1 MSRILPAS
9 VVLGMLPAMLLAG
22 ACLWLPVDVPAA
34 ASRLGANTELGLAEG
49 VEWTQEVRV
58 TGESLSRVAVILA
71 DPARGPDRPVVLSVR
86 MDPAGPVV
94 RRAEVRTARLYQGAV
109 WDIAAGRRDERWTE
123 FSFEPLPVAPGM
135 TVYISLTAPG
145 TPPEQAVRALAN
157 FGPRRGR
164 AELTQNGRQISD
176 LEGNLLYRTYE
187 RGTVG
192 GLLAVS
198 WHNLTRGKPGFLGVG
213 GVYLGLG
220 ALAAVTTGLFLR
232 ALTGLGAGHGSAS
245 LP

>member
-1 MSRILPAS
+1 MSRLLLLLAVLSIL
-9 VVLGMLPAMLLAG
+9 LAMLLAG
-22 ACLWLPVDVPAA
+22 ASLWLPVDVPAA

-49 VEWTQEVRV
+49 VEWTQEVRM

-86 MDPAGPVV
+86 MDPAGP
-94 RRAEVRTARLYQGAV
+94 EVRQARVRTSRLYRGAV
-109 WDIAAGRRDERWTE
+109 WDIAAGRQDERWTE

-157 FGPRRGR
+157 FGPRRGT
-164 AELTQNGRQISD
+164 AQLTQNGRPVSD
-176 LEGNLLYRTYE
+176 LEANLLYRTYE

-192 GLLAVS
+192 RLLAVS
-198 WHNLTRGKPGFLGVG
+198 WENLTRGKPGFLG
-213 GVYLGLG
+213 LG
-220 ALAAVTTGLFLR
+220 AVYVALGVLAAVTTGLFLA
-232 ALTGLGAGHGSAS
+232 ALAAPVVQRGLR
-245 LP
+245 